1 VTIFARLFSSSTV
14 IRSAPLRARTLSAA
28 LAVSCAAAF
37 LLSAAP
43 AGAVVTTVGEITAG
57 VQPRIGS
64 QYVNGESPK
73 TYANPNG
80 NPVLHSTHTYAIY
93 WDPTDHYWSEWQAA
107 IDEYFSDA
115 AADSSNTTVFAVD
128 TQYTDKSNEPA
139 HNEQTFMGGY
149 TDTHAYPSSKCTDP
163 DPFAPEDQIAREF
176 EGAPGP
182 LCLTSAQ
189 VASEL
194 EAFMAL
200 HKLPKGMDNVYYVLT
215 PPGVTICLDGGGLS
229 GHCSDDL
236 PSNKES
242 YENSFCS
249 YHAAINPGSPATG
262 SANTVVYGVI
272 PWSAGGYG
280 DGDLV
285 NADER
290 PGWECQ
296 DGGINPAGEGGHY
309 ELEKKKELSTKE
321 KEAAEEAFENM
332 DNKEKA
338 KAIEVEEL
346 EGPHEQEPNQKVP
359 CPNSDGTCDYGLS
372 DLIINQLSL
381 EQENIVTDPL
391 LNAWQDEHHYENT
404 DECRFL
410 FGPVLGGSSGANLE
424 TKAGTLYDQD
434 FNGGTYYLNDAFNL
448 AAYRLPYPGV
458 SCIHGINLQPKFT
471 APSPVNSGEIVGFN
485 GMESLITLDAA
496 FDYSASGAPQ
506 ANYATYSWNFG
517 DGTPVVSGYAPGA
530 PQCETPWLSP
540 CAASVFHSYQYGG
553 TYEVTLTVTDVGG
566 NTASITHNVT
576 VSGPA
581 RPEPASPGSG
591 TGGSSGGGS
600 GQSSQTGGS
609 TTGTP
614 SITTPTVP
622 APVAA
627 ASVVP
632 QSLRTALRKG
642 LAVRY
647 SVNEQVA
654 GQFEVLLSQA
664 VARKLGISGTI
675 ATNLPAG
682 SPVEL
687 VIAKAI
693 LVTTKGG
700 RSAVHIEFSKHTAA
714 RLAHVH
720 KVALMLRL
728 IVRNAA
734 TSNPTT
740 TTVLSNVTLGG

>member
-1 VTIFARLFSSSTV
+1 VTIFARLFSSPTV
-14 IRSAPLRARTLSAA
+14 IRCATLRARRLTAA
-28 LAVSCAAAF
+28 LAVSSAAAAV

-43 AGAVVTTVGEITAG
+43 AGAVVTTVGEVTAG
-57 VQPRIGS
+57 VQPRTS
-64 QYVNGESPK
+64 APYVAGASPK
-73 TYANPNG
+73 TYANPSG

-107 IDEYFSDA
+107 IDEYLSNA
-115 AADSSNTTVFAVD
+115 AADRSNTNVFSVD
-128 TQYTDKSNEPA
+128 AQYTDKSNEPA
-139 HNEQTFMGGY
+139 RNEQTFMGGY
-149 TDTHAYPSSKCTDP
+149 TDTHAYPASKCTDP

-176 EGAPGP
+176 GGAPGP
-182 LCLTSAQ
+182 LCLTSAE
-189 VASEL
+189 VAAEL

-236 PSNKES
+236 PANQES

-249 YHAAINPGSPATG
+249 YHAAINPGNPATG

-280 DGDLV
+280 DGDLL
-285 NADER
+285 NSDQR

-296 DGGINPAGEGGHY
+296 DGGINPDGEGGHY
-309 ELEKKKELSTKE
+309 ELEKKKELSASEQK
-321 KEAAEEAFENM
+321 AAEEAFNNK

-338 KAIEVEEL
+338 QARLAEEL

-359 CPNSDGTCDYGLS
+359 CPDSDGTCDYGLS

-381 EQENIVTDPL
+381 EQENIVTNPL

-410 FGPVLGGSSGANLE
+410 FGPVLGGSAVADLE
-424 TKAGTLYDQD
+424 TYAGTLYDQD
-434 FNGGTYYLNDAFNL
+434 INSNPYYLNDAFNL
-448 AAYRLPYPGV
+448 AAYRLPFPGV
-458 SCIHGINLQPKFT
+458 PCIHGVNLLPKFT
-471 APSPVNSGEIVGFN
+471 APSPVNSGETVGFD

-496 FDYSASGAPQ
+496 FNYSDNGTPQ
-506 ANYATYSWNFG
+506 ANYATYTWNFG
-517 DGTPVVSGYAPGA
+517 DGTSFVTGYAPGA

-566 NTASITHNVT
+566 NTASVTHDVT
-576 VSGPA
+576 VSGPS
-581 RPEPASPGSG
+581 RPEPAPAGSG
-591 TGGSSGGGS
+591 AGGGSGSGS

-609 TTGTP
+609 TPGTSSVTP
-614 SITTPTVP
+614 SVP
-622 APVAA
+622 GPVAA
-627 ASVVP
+627 ASIVP

-642 LAVRY
+642 LVVRY
-647 SVNEQVA
+647 TVNEQVA
-654 GQFEVLLSQA
+654 GQFQVLLSQA
-664 VARKLGISGTI
+664 IARKLGISGTP

-682 SPVEL
+682 SAPEL

-700 RSAVHIEFSKHTAA
+700 RSAVHIEFSKRTAA

-734 TSNPTT
+734 TSNALT